1 MYSKHEASLMNQAF
15 WTALGQYM
23 SPVLSA
29 EGEKVNWIN
38 YKTGEKNIRFAMHAD
53 QQYAKMGIELSHKDA
68 AQQNEYFEKF
78 IQLKKR
84 LEEATG
90 ERWQWQAPT
99 VDQFGKTISMIYT
112 TLQNVSVF
120 NRDDW
125 PLIISF
131 FKTRIIALDKFWSE
145 NKFAFER

>member
-1 MYSKHEASLMNQAF
+1 MNQAF

-38 YKTGEKNIRFAMHAD
+38 YKTGEKNIRFAMQAD
-53 QQYAKMGIELSHKDA
+53 QQYAKIGIELSHKDT

-78 IQLKKR
+78 SQLKKR

-90 ERWQWQAPT
+90 EHWQ
-99 VDQFGKTISMIYT
+99 
-112 TLQNVSVF
+112 
-120 NRDDW
+120 
-125 PLIISF
+125 
-131 FKTRIIALDKFWSE
+131 
-145 NKFAFER
+145 

>member
-1 MYSKHEASLMNQAF
+1 MNQAF
-15 WTALGQYM
+15 WTTLGQYL
-23 SPVLSA
+23 SPVLNA

-38 YKTGEKNIRFAMHAD
+38 YKTGERNIRFAMQAD
-53 QQYAKMGIELSHKDA
+53 QKNATIGIELSHKDA

-90 ERWQWQAPT
+90 EQWQWKPPA
-99 VDQFGKTISMIYT
+99 VGEYGKTISTIYT
-112 TLQNVSVF
+112 TLPNVSVF
-120 NRDDW
+120 NKADW

-145 NKFAFER
+145 NKVAFER

>member
-1 MYSKHEASLMNQAF
+1 MNQAF

-23 SPVLSA
+23 SPVLNA
-29 EGEKVNWIN
+29 DGEKINWIN
-38 YKTGEKNIRFAMHAD
+38 YKTGEKNIRFAMQAD
-53 QQYAKMGIELSHKDA
+53 QKNATISIELSHKDA

-90 ERWQWQAPT
+90 EQWQWQPPAAGEY
-99 VDQFGKTISMIYT
+99 GKTISTIYT
-112 TLQNVSVF
+112 TLQKVSVF
-120 NRDDW
+120 NKADW

-145 NKFAFER
+145 NKVAFER